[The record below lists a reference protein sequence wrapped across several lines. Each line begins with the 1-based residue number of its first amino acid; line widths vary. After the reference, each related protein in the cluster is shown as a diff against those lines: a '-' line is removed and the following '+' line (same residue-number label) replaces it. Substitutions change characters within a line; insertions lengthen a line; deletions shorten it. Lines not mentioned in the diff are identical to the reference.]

1 MTATTTETR
10 PRGARPIAL
19 TWVIPAVLVVAAIL
33 LVVSLTAAV
42 PAREALRFDNRTGV
56 AVRVTA
62 SDAGRTGWL
71 PIGTVDARSRNRVT
85 EVIDQ
90 GDVWR
95 FRYEVG
101 PDRIAE
107 VRRTGARLSADDWTV
122 VIPADTAD
130 SLSNRR
136 R

>member
-10 PRGARPIAL
+10 PRGARRITL
-19 TWVIPAVLVVAAIL
+19 TWVLPAVLALAAMV
-33 LVVSLTAAV
+33 LVVGLTLGV
-42 PAREALRFDNRTGV
+42 PGRETLRFDNRTGV

-62 SDAGRTGWL
+62 SDDGRNGWL
-71 PIGTVDARSRNRVT
+71 PVGTVDARGRARIT
-85 EVIDQ
+85 EVLDQ

-101 PDRIAE
+101 PDRIGE
-107 VRRTGARLSADDWTV
+107 VRRTRDQLEAASWTV
-122 VIPADTAD
+122 VIPADAAD
-130 SLSNRR
+130 ALSSRR

>member
-1 MTATTTETR
+1 
-10 PRGARPIAL
+10 
-19 TWVIPAVLVVAAIL
+19 VA
-33 LVVSLTAAV
+33 
-42 PAREALRFDNRTGV
+42 
-56 AVRVTA
+56 
-62 SDAGRTGWL
+62 
-71 PIGTVDARSRNRVT
+71 TVDARDRTRID

-107 VRRTGARLSADDWTV
+107 VRRTRDQLEAAGWTV
-122 VIPADTAD
+122 VIPADAAGA
-130 SLSNRR
+130 LSARR

>member
-19 TWVIPAVLVVAAIL
+19 TWVIPAVFVLAAIL
-33 LVVSLTAAV
+33 LVVNLTLAV
-42 PAREALRFDNRTGV
+42 PRREALRFDNRTGV

-62 SDAGRTGWL
+62 SDAGRDGWL
-71 PIGTVDARSRNRVT
+71 PIATVDARSRNRVT
-85 EVIDQ
+85 EVLDQ

-107 VRRTGARLSADDWTV
+107 LRRTRAQLEAADWTV
-122 VIPADTAD
+122 VIPADAAD
-130 SLSNRR
+130 ALSTRR

>member
-10 PRGARPIAL
+10 PRGARPLAL
-19 TWVIPAVLVVAAIL
+19 TWVIPAVFALAAVL
-33 LVVSLTAAV
+33 LVVSLTLGM
-42 PAREALRFDNRTGV
+42 PGRETLRFDNRTDV
-56 AVRVTA
+56 AVRVVA
-62 SDAGRTGWL
+62 SDDGRNGWL
-71 PIGTVDARSRNRVT
+71 PVGTVDAGSRARVT

-107 VRRTGARLSADDWTV
+107 VRRTRDQLEAADWTV
-122 VIPADTAD
+122 VIPADAAD
-130 SLSNRR
+130 ALSARR

>member
-19 TWVIPAVLVVAAIL
+19 TWVVPAAFLLAAIL
-33 LVVSLTAAV
+33 LVVNLTLAV
-42 PAREALRFDNRTGV
+42 PGRETLRFDNRTGV

-62 SDAGRTGWL
+62 SDEARNGWL
-71 PIGTVDARSRNRVT
+71 PIATVDARSRNRVT

-101 PDRIAE
+101 PDRLAE
-107 VRRTGARLSADDWTV
+107 MRRTRAQLEAADWTV
-122 VIPADTAD
+122 VIPADAAD
-130 SLSNRR
+130 ALSPRR

>member
-1 MTATTTETR
+1 LPVATAD
-10 PRGARPIAL
+10 PHG
-19 TWVIPAVLVVAAIL
+19 
-33 LVVSLTAAV
+33 
-42 PAREALRFDNRTGV
+42 RFKV
-56 AVRVTA
+56 E
-62 SDAGRTGWL
+62 
-71 PIGTVDARSRNRVT
+71 

-107 VRRTGARLSADDWTV
+107 IRRTRDQLQAASWTV
-122 VIPADTAD
+122 VIPADAAD
-130 SLSNRR
+130 ALSSRR

>member
-10 PRGARPIAL
+10 PRGARPAAL
-19 TWVIPAVLVVAAIL
+19 TWVIPAVFVLAAVL
-33 LVVSLTAAV
+33 LVVSLTLAM
-42 PAREALRFDNRTGV
+42 PGRETLRFDNRTDV

-62 SDAGRTGWL
+62 SDDGRNGWL
-71 PIGTVDARSRNRVT
+71 PVGTVDARGRASVE

-107 VRRTGARLSADDWTV
+107 VRRTRDQLEASKWTV
-122 VIPADTAD
+122 VIPPDAADA
-130 SLSNRR
+130 LSSRR

>member
-10 PRGARPIAL
+10 PRGARRITL
-19 TWVIPAVLVVAAIL
+19 TWVLPTVFALAAIL
-33 LVVSLTAAV
+33 LVAGLTLGV
-42 PAREALRFDNRTGV
+42 PGRETLRFDNRTGV

-62 SDAGRTGWL
+62 SDDDRTGWL
-71 PIGTVDARSRNRVT
+71 PVGTIDARGHARI
-85 EVIDQ
+85 EQVIDQ

-107 VRRTGARLSADDWTV
+107 VRRTREQLEAASWTV
-122 VIPADTAD
+122 VIPADAAD
-130 SLSNRR
+130 VLSSRR

>member
-19 TWVIPAVLVVAAIL
+19 TWVLPAVLVLAAIL
-33 LVVSLTAAV
+33 LVVNLTLGV
-42 PAREALRFDNRTGV
+42 PARETLHFDNRTAV

-62 SDAGRTGWL
+62 SDDGRTGWL
-71 PIGTVDARSRNRVT
+71 PIGTVDARSNSRVA

-107 VRRTGARLSADDWTV
+107 VRRTRDQLEAADWTV
-122 VIPADTAD
+122 VIPAGAAD
-130 SLSNRR
+130 ALSDRR

>member
-19 TWVIPAVLVVAAIL
+19 TWVIPAVFVLAAIL
-33 LVVSLTAAV
+33 LVVNLTLAV
-42 PAREALRFDNRTGV
+42 PGRETLRFDNRTGV

-62 SDAGRTGWL
+62 SDEGRDGWL
-71 PIGTVDARSRNRVT
+71 PIATVDARSRNRVT
-85 EVIDQ
+85 EVLDQ
-90 GDVWR
+90 GGVWR

-101 PDRIAE
+101 PDQLAE
-107 VRRTGARLSADDWTV
+107 VRRTRAQLEAADWTV
-122 VIPADTAD
+122 VIPAAAAD
-130 SLSNRR
+130 ALSARR

>member
-10 PRGARPIAL
+10 PRGARPMAL
-19 TWVIPAVLVVAAIL
+19 TWVVPAAFLLAAIL
-33 LVVSLTAAV
+33 LVVNLTLAV
-42 PAREALRFDNRTGV
+42 PGRETLRFDNRTGV

-62 SDAGRTGWL
+62 SDEARNGWL
-71 PIGTVDARSRNRVT
+71 PIATVDARSRNRVT

-101 PDRIAE
+101 PDRLAE
-107 VRRTGARLSADDWTV
+107 MRRTRAQLEAADWTV
-122 VIPADTAD
+122 VIPADAAD
-130 SLSNRR
+130 ALSPRR

>member
-19 TWVIPAVLVVAAIL
+19 TWVIPAVFVLAAIL
-33 LVVSLTAAV
+33 LVVNLTLAV
-42 PAREALRFDNRTGV
+42 PGREALRFDNRTGV

-62 SDAGRTGWL
+62 SDASGDGWL
-71 PIGTVDARSRNRVT
+71 PIATVDARSRNRVT
-85 EVIDQ
+85 EVLDQ
-90 GDVWR
+90 GDVWQ

-107 VRRTGARLSADDWTV
+107 LRRTRAQLKAADWTV
-122 VIPADTAD
+122 VIPAGAAD
-130 SLSNRR
+130 ALSARR

>member
-10 PRGARPIAL
+10 PRGARRITL
-19 TWVIPAVLVVAAIL
+19 TWVIPVVFALAAIL
-33 LVVSLTAAV
+33 LVVSLTLGV
-42 PAREALRFDNRTGV
+42 PGRETLRFDNRTGV
-56 AVRVTA
+56 AVRITA
-62 SDAGRTGWL
+62 SDDGRNGWL
-71 PIGTVDARSRNRVT
+71 PVATADPHGRFKVE

-107 VRRTGARLSADDWTV
+107 VRRTRGQLEAASWTV
-122 VIPADTAD
+122 VIPADAAD
-130 SLSNRR
+130 ALSSRR

>member
-10 PRGARPIAL
+10 PRGARRITL
-19 TWVIPAVLVVAAIL
+19 TWVLPAVLALVAIL
-33 LVVSLTAAV
+33 LVVALTLGV
-42 PAREALRFDNRTGV
+42 PGRETLHFDNRTDV
-56 AVRVTA
+56 AVRITA
-62 SDAGRTGWL
+62 SDDGRNGWL
-71 PIGTVDARSRNRVT
+71 PVGTIDAQARARID

-107 VRRTGARLSADDWTV
+107 IRKTRAELESANWTV
-122 VIPADTAD
+122 VIPADAAD
-130 SLSNRR
+130 ALSPLRR
-136 R
+136 

>member
-10 PRGARPIAL
+10 PRGARPLAL
-19 TWVIPAVLVVAAIL
+19 TWVLRAVLVLAAIL
-33 LVVSLTAAV
+33 LVVSLTLGV
-42 PAREALRFDNRTGV
+42 PARETLHFDNRAGV

-62 SDAGRTGWL
+62 SDDGRTGWL
-71 PIGTVDARSRNRVT
+71 PVGTVDAQGRASIK

-95 FRYEVG
+95 FRYESG

-107 VRRTGARLSADDWTV
+107 VRRTRDQLEAANWTV
-122 VIPADTAD
+122 VIPADAAD
-130 SLSNRR
+130 ALSSRR

>member
-1 MTATTTETR
+1 
-10 PRGARPIAL
+10 
-19 TWVIPAVLVVAAIL
+19 
-33 LVVSLTAAV
+33 V
-42 PAREALRFDNRTGV
+42 PGREALHFDNRTGV

-62 SDAGRTGWL
+62 SDAGRDGWL
-71 PIGTVDARSRNRVT
+71 PIATVDARSRNRVT
-85 EVIDQ
+85 EVLDQ

-107 VRRTGARLSADDWTV
+107 LRRTRAQLEAADWTV
-122 VIPADTAD
+122 VIPAGAAD
-130 SLSNRR
+130 ALAARR

>member
-19 TWVIPAVLVVAAIL
+19 TWVIPAVLVLAAIL
-33 LVVSLTAAV
+33 LVVNLTLAV
-42 PAREALRFDNRTGV
+42 PGRETLRLDNRTGV

-62 SDAGRTGWL
+62 SDEGRDGWL
-71 PIGTVDARSRNRVT
+71 PVTTVDARSRNRVQ
-85 EVIDQ
+85 EVLDQ
-90 GDVWR
+90 GEVWR

-107 VRRTGARLSADDWTV
+107 VRRTRGQLEAADWTV
-122 VIPADTAD
+122 VIPADAAD
-130 SLSNRR
+130 ALSARR

>member
-10 PRGARPIAL
+10 PRGARRL
-19 TWVIPAVLVVAAIL
+19 TFTWVLPAVLAIAAIL
-33 LVVSLTAAV
+33 LVVGLTVGA
-42 PAREALRFDNRTGV
+42 PGREALRFDNRTDV

-62 SDAGRTGWL
+62 SDDGRNGWL
-71 PIGTVDARSRNRVT
+71 PVATVDGRGRSRVD
-85 EVIDQ
+85 EVLDQ

-107 VRRTGARLSADDWTV
+107 VRRTRDQLEAADWTV
-122 VIPADTAD
+122 VIPADAAD
-130 SLSNRR
+130 ALSSRR

>member
-10 PRGARPIAL
+10 PAGARRITL
-19 TWVIPAVLVVAAIL
+19 TWVLPAVFALAAIL
-33 LVVSLTAAV
+33 LVAGLTLGV
-42 PAREALRFDNRTGV
+42 PGRETLRFDNRTGV

-62 SDAGRTGWL
+62 SDEGRTGWL
-71 PIGTVDARSRNRVT
+71 PVATIDAQGRARI
-85 EVIDQ
+85 EQVIDQ

-107 VRRTGARLSADDWTV
+107 LRRTRGQLEAAGWTV

-130 SLSNRR
+130 TLPSRR

>member
-10 PRGARPIAL
+10 PRGARRITL
-19 TWVIPAVLVVAAIL
+19 TWVLPAVLALVAML
-33 LVVSLTAAV
+33 LVVALTLGA
-42 PAREALRFDNRTGV
+42 PGRETLRFDNRTDV

-62 SDAGRTGWL
+62 SDDGRNGWL
-71 PIGTVDARSRNRVT
+71 PVATVDAQGRSRVD
-85 EVIDQ
+85 EVLDQ

-107 VRRTGARLSADDWTV
+107 VRKTRDQLATADWTV
-122 VIPADTAD
+122 VIPPEAADA
-130 SLSNRR
+130 LSPRR